1 MFSAYLI
8 ATVLFLRIS
17 LWLISFLNHVQMMMN
32 LYLLTLTL
40 CYTRDAKIKLVDEIV
55 CFELRLGT
63 VPRILIKRQKKIQVL
78 QQRLL

>member
-55 CFELRLGT
+55 CLELRLGT